1 MMKHFDMRSC
11 VITLFGLI
19 QESDAS
25 LAQFLCPFMYQE
37 ASVAWWQRAESETRS
52 KLLTTVYVSG
62 DLLGSVASLSA
73 MQIVEIAFKG
83 SYFHS
88 KQLLR

>member
-1 MMKHFDMRSC
+1 MKHFYMRSR

-19 QESDAS
+19 PQADAS
-25 LAQFLCPFMYQE
+25 VAQFLCPFMCQG

-83 SYFHS
+83 SYIHF